1 MATATRTA
9 ILVLGMHRSGTSA
22 CAGVLARAG
31 AAAPH
36 GLMAGDA
43 HNELGY
49 YESLPFMHLHNTL
62 LESAGS
68 RWDDWRAF
76 PPGWFASPA
85 AAEFRAQARALL
97 ESEFAAAQLFV
108 LKDPRICRFA
118 PFWLTVL
125 AEANIAPRIVIPF
138 RAPREVARSLAVR
151 DRFAPE
157 TGLLLWLRHVLDA
170 ERATRGLPRAFVAM
184 DDLMADWR
192 ATLARIGRQTKLV
205 WPAPDGAAIDA
216 FLAPALKHHTLA
228 PDRRGGADWSAR
240 VHARLHQFVRTPNAA
255 AAKTGLDRIAAE
267 FDQACALFGP
277 LAAPPAPAA
286 DPLPA
291 LDAGARKLRHRLEG
305 LRAGLAA
312 APD

>member
-36 GLMAGDA
+36 NVLPPNFA
-43 HNELGY
+43 NERGY
-49 YESLPFMHLHNTL
+49 FESLPFMHLHDAL
-62 LESAGS
+62 LASAGS

-76 PPGWFASPA
+76 PPGWFASPV
-85 AAEFRAQARALL
+85 AAEFQAKALALL
-97 ESEFAAAQLFV
+97 ESEFGDAPLVA
-108 LKDPRICRFA
+108 LKDPRMCRFV
-118 PFWLTVL
+118 PFWLDAL
-125 AEANIAPRIVIPF
+125 AQAKCAPRIVIPF

-151 DRFAPE
+151 DRFALE

-184 DDLMADWR
+184 DDLIADWR
-192 ATLARIGRQTKLV
+192 GALARIGRQTRLA
-205 WPAPDGAAIDA
+205 WPALDAAAGRDIDA
-216 FLAPALKHHTLA
+216 FLAPSLKHHAAA
-228 PDRRGGADWSAR
+228 PARRPADWAGRAHAALRQLAR
-240 VHARLHQFVRTPNAA
+240 NPNAA
-255 AAKTGLDRIAAE
+255 PAKTGLDRIAAD

-277 LAAPPAPAA
+277 LAAPAA

-291 LDAGARKLRHRLEG
+291 LDAGARKLRHRREG